1 MLIRKI
7 TLSSIKSMG
16 LRIIGLILAFLAQA
30 ILSNLLGLEGFS
42 QYSVFLS
49 YVLLLAV
56 ALKFGMDITILKFG
70 AEYFSGHTPGIINHF
85 AVLIARRLLFNILL
99 AALVISALRMIWP
112 GFATLPSTTAALWM
126 VLFSGSVAALGVF
139 SQFFRAAH
147 MIGWS
152 QTLDQVSR
160 SACLLL
166 ALLPFWFW
174 NVPLNFEDAVIVA
187 SVSAVSAVIILGIML
202 HRIILQPITVAAT
215 ASDRS
220 MWFSVSLPIFG
231 ASLVGQLYA
240 QMQILM
246 LDQLG
251 SATDPGLYAVAVR
264 LMTMTTFVLT
274 ALNAV
279 TAPMIAEA
287 FGRKDY
293 QKLQRIVSLTA
304 RLATVAGG
312 AFVSIL
318 VFAGPYILLIFG
330 EGFDQ
335 AYPALLVLC
344 VGSLF
349 GAMTGPVGYVMTMT
363 DQQTSFLSTS
373 LINLILVAL
382 LSAIGITYFGLI
394 GAAAAAAFGQI
405 FLNAV
410 RWKYVWRKVGIDT
423 SFIGIRSLKID
434 P

>member
-1 MLIRKI
+1 MLIRNI
-7 TLSSIKSMG
+7 TLGSIKSMG
-16 LRIIGLILAFLAQA
+16 LRILGLFLGLLAQA
-30 ILSNLLGLEGFS
+30 TLSNLLGLEGFS

-56 ALKFGMDITILKFG
+56 ALKFGMDVTVLKFG
-70 AEYFSGHTPGIINHF
+70 AEYFAGRTPGVINHF
-85 AVLIARRLLFNILL
+85 AMLLARRLLFNTVL
-99 AALVISALRMIWP
+99 AALVIFALRMVWS
-112 GFATLPSTTAALWM
+112 GFASLTTPIAVLWF

-160 SACLLL
+160 SAFLLV

-174 NVPLNFEDAVIVA
+174 NVPLNLEDAMIVA
-187 SVSAVSAVIILGIML
+187 TISSVSAVIILGIML
-202 HRIILQPITVAAT
+202 RKIIWQPMTVLAT

-220 MWFSVSLPIFG
+220 KWFSVSLPIFG

-240 QMQILM
+240 QMQILV
-246 LDQLG
+246 LDQMG
-251 SATDPGLYAVAVR
+251 SATDPGLYAVAAR
-264 LMTMTTFVLT
+264 LVAMTNFVLT
-274 ALNAV
+274 ALNVV

-287 FGRKDY
+287 FGRKDHR
-293 QKLQRIVSLTA
+293 KLQRVVSLTA
-304 RLATVAGG
+304 RLAAVAGV
-312 AFVSIL
+312 AFVSVL
-318 VFAGPYILLIFG
+318 VFAGPYILLFFG
-330 EGFDQ
+330 EGFDK

-344 VGSLF
+344 VGSLV

-363 DQQTSFLSTS
+363 DQQKGFLGTS

-382 LSAIGITYFGLI
+382 LSIIGITYFGLI
-394 GAAAAAAFGQI
+394 GAAAAASFGQI
-405 FLNAV
+405 FLNTV
-410 RWKYVWRKVGIDT
+410 RWWQVWKKAGIDT
-423 SFIGIRSLKID
+423 SLIGIRSSRLD